1 MGDTIV
7 KSVALGEEGRAVH
20 TVMLA
25 FAEDPTVRWCW
36 PDSNST
42 LN

>member
-7 KSVALGEEGRAVH
+7 KSDVPGEEGRAVH

-25 FAEDPTVRWCW
+25 FALEGSDG
-36 PDSNST
+36 
-42 LN
+42 